1 MKGTKGAFVRAAV
14 NNNWRSGAATVV
26 GVTQSKNR
34 PSGRGTIKYW
44 LFLASLFKAQGQM
57 PSLIEKQPN
66 PSPWAS
72 QPTPPT
78 NILQL
83 QDPVRLVP
91 TNSGVKPKDSTSS
104 ELQMWMMM
112 IMMMITL
119 ITAGWVQL
127 YQLEKSVIRLLLFW
141 LSSLYFHTGCI
152 LNYYVVFGWTCM
164 VCSSLKVG

>member
-34 PSGRGTIKYW
+34 PSGRGTIKYC

-83 QDPVRLVP
+83 QHCRVSGP
-91 TNSGVKPKDSTSS
+91 TRGSS
-104 ELQMWMMM
+104 PAGANKFGCETQRQYQFRAADVDDDDDDDDYTDYCWMSAAVSLGKVCNQ
-112 IMMMITL
+112 IVVVL
-119 ITAGWVQL
+119 IV
-127 YQLEKSVIRLLLFW
+127 VI
-141 LSSLYFHTGCI
+141 
-152 LNYYVVFGWTCM
+152 VF
-164 VCSSLKVG
+164 